1 MPDLMGMLKFKGLK
15 YKKMAEELEKYYRN
29 AIIICIKDVND
40 IPTGSSKMGGFPDL
54 PPEIEY
60 PTMSEYTETWLLGD
74 NKGKSEHY
82 EKSAMQLVAQ
92 INLYELAES
101 GADVENLLPK
111 TGMLYIFW
119 SGEGADLESNEYV
132 DMKIVDPDK
141 TVCHRVIYWDG
152 DMSTLKRTEPPC
164 PYYSKY
170 FEECLEEYAVEFAS
184 DSEYSRDSAYEIE
197 NLEEVTDTESFDFS
211 NDGDKML
218 GFPHGT
224 NVPYLDENTVN
235 LFQFD
240 YSMGCLWSVYWIMKK
255 EDLKT
260 IDFSKVSIDFDTD

>member
-15 YKKMAEELEKYYRN
+15 GRKMAEELEKYYRN
-29 AIIICIKDVND
+29 AVIICIKEVQD
-40 IPTGSSKMGGFPDL
+40 ISIGASKMGGFPDL

-60 PTMSEYTETWLLGD
+60 PTMSEYTETWLSSFND
-74 NKGKSEHY
+74 GKTEHY

-92 INLYELAES
+92 INLCELAES
-101 GADVENLLPK
+101 GADLENLLPK

-119 SGEGADLESNEYV
+119 SGEGAELKSNKYV
-132 DMKIVDPDK
+132 EMKVTEPDK
-141 TVCHRVIYWDG
+141 TACHKVIYWDG

-170 FEECLEEYAVEFAS
+170 FEECLEEYAVEFDS
-184 DSEYSRDSAYEIE
+184 DAEYSRDSAYEIE
-197 NLEEVTDTESFDFS
+197 GLEEVTDTESFDFS

-218 GFPHGT
+218 GFPHGA
-224 NVPYLDENTVN
+224 NVPYLDENIVN

-255 EDLKT
+255 EDLKKL
-260 IDFSKVSIDFDTD
+260 DFSKVLIDFDAD

>member
-1 MPDLMGMLKFKGLK
+1 MPDLMGMLKCKGLECR
-15 YKKMAEELEKYYRN
+15 KMADELKNYYRN
-29 AIIICIKDVND
+29 AVILFCEEKQN

-60 PTMSEYTETWLLGD
+60 PTMSECTIGR
-74 NKGKSEHY
+74 EHY

-92 INLYELAES
+92 INLCELAES

-119 SGEGADLESNEYV
+119 SGEVFELESNEYFE
-132 DMKIVDPDK
+132 MEIAEPDK
-141 TVCHRVIYWDG
+141 TAFHKVIYWDG

-170 FEECLEEYAVEFAS
+170 FEECFEEYSVTFDS
-184 DSEYSRDSAYEIE
+184 DSEYSEDSAYKIDG
-197 NLEEVTDTESFDFS
+197 LEEAVETYSSKFA
-211 NDGDKML
+211 NGGVKMIKFL
-218 GFPHGT
+218 KHA

-235 LFQFD
+235 LFQFN
-240 YSMGCLWSVYWIMKK
+240 YSMGCLWTEYWLINK
-255 EDLKT
+255 EDLKNH
-260 IDFSKVSIDFDTD
+260 DFSRVLFSCDMD

>member
-1 MPDLMGMLKFKGLK
+1 MPELIEKLMKDGYTEEAKELK
-15 YKKMAEELEKYYRN
+15 EYYRN
-29 AIIICIKDVND
+29 AVIICVKEISD
-40 IPTGSSKMGGFPDL
+40 IPTGASKVGGFPDL

-60 PTMSEYTETWLLGD
+60 PTMSAYTETWLLGG

-101 GADVENLLPK
+101 GTDVENLLPK

-119 SGEGADLESNEYV
+119 SGEGADLKSNEYV
-132 DMKIVDPDK
+132 ETEVAEPDK
-141 TVCHRVIYWDG
+141 TACHKVIYWDG

-170 FEECLEEYAVEFAS
+170 FEECLEEYAVEFVS
-184 DSEYSRDSAYEIE
+184 DSEFDRYAANEIE